1 MDNLL
6 VLENKD
12 GFRANLN
19 SDIVKEIYLSLKNRY
34 NENKYSNDAMCAI
47 ACLGFTLLKDFD
59 CILEEEAT
67 KKQDIERTKKTIKK
81 LDYFFD
87 NINKTDK
94 AFEDLKR
101 LDGLIEFYNN
111 HNCKIH
117 VFPINANTKTFLGF
131 LMQIRIKINS
141 RKQFKEC
148 NITKERIDINSNNF
162 YVSDISINCIYEGEI
177 KLTSYEK
184 YSQNDIDYL
193 SKRGVDIFYGK

>member
-34 NENKYSNDAMCAI
+34 NENKYSNDVMCAI

-111 HNCKIH
+111 HNCKIT
-117 VFPINANTKTFLGF
+117 VFPINANTEIFLGF
-131 LMQIRIKINS
+131 FMQIRIKINS

-148 NITKERIDINSNNF
+148 NITKEKIDINGNNF

>member
-111 HNCKIH
+111 HNCKIT
-117 VFPINANTKTFLGF
+117 VFPINVGEGMFLGYIMKMK
-131 LMQIRIKINS
+131 LDINS

-148 NITKERIDINSNNF
+148 NITKEKIDINGNNF

>member
-111 HNCKIH
+111 HNCEIR
-117 VFPINANTKTFLGF
+117 VFPINDNTEIFLGF
-131 LMQIRIKINS
+131 FMQIRIKINS

-148 NITKERIDINSNNF
+148 NITKEKIDINGNNF
-162 YVSDISINCIYEGEI
+162 YISDISINCIYEGEI

-184 YSQNDIDYL
+184 YSKNDIYYL

>member
-34 NENKYSNDAMCAI
+34 NENKHSNDAMCAI

-87 NINKTDK
+87 NIKKTDK

-111 HNCKIH
+111 HKCEIH
-117 VFPINANTKTFLGF
+117 VFPINASAETFLGF
-131 LMQIRIKINS
+131 FMQIRIKINS

-148 NITKERIDINSNNF
+148 NITKEKIDINGNNF
-162 YVSDISINCIYEGEI
+162 YVSDMSINCIYEGEI

-184 YSQNDIDYL
+184 YSQNDIEYL
-193 SKRGVDIFYGK
+193 SKRGVAIFYGK

>member
-67 KKQDIERTKKTIKK
+67 KKQDVERTKKTIKK

-87 NINKTDK
+87 NINKTDQ

-111 HNCKIH
+111 HNCEIY
-117 VFPINANTKTFLGF
+117 VFPINADEKIFLGF
-131 LMQIRIKINS
+131 FIQIRIKINS

-148 NITKERIDINSNNF
+148 NITKEKIDINGNNF
-162 YVSDISINCIYEGEI
+162 HVSDISINCIYVGEI

-193 SKRGVDIFYGK
+193 SKRGVDIYYGK

>member
-59 CILEEEAT
+59 CILEEEAI

-101 LDGLIEFYNN
+101 LDGLVEFYNN
-111 HNCKIH
+111 HNCEIH
-117 VFPINANTKTFLGF
+117 VFPINADEKTFLGHF
-131 LMQIRIKINS
+131 MQIRLKINS
-141 RKQFKEC
+141 RKQFKEY
-148 NITKERIDINSNNF
+148 NITKEEIDINGNNF

-177 KLTSYEK
+177 KLTSFEK

-193 SKRGVDIFYGK
+193 SKRGVDIYYGK

>member
-111 HNCKIH
+111 HICKIT
-117 VFPINANTKTFLGF
+117 VFHINANTEIFLGF
-131 LMQIRIKINS
+131 FMQIRIKINS

-148 NITKERIDINSNNF
+148 NITKEKIDINGNNF

-177 KLTSYEK
+177 ELTSYEK

>member
-111 HNCKIH
+111 HNCEIH
-117 VFPINANTKTFLGF
+117 VFPISADEKIFLGHF
-131 LMQIRIKINS
+131 MQIRLKINS
-141 RKQFKEC
+141 RKQFREY
-148 NITKERIDINSNNF
+148 NITKEEIDINGNNF

>member
-111 HNCKIH
+111 HNCKIT
-117 VFPINANTKTFLGF
+117 VFPINVGEGMFLGYIMKMK
-131 LMQIRIKINS
+131 LDINS
-141 RKQFKEC
+141 RKEFKEFG
-148 NITKERIDINSNNF
+148 IKQEEIEINKNNF
-162 YVSDISINCIYEGEI
+162 YITGICINCLYKGDI
-177 KLTSYEK
+177 KLKSK
-184 YSQNDIDYL
+184 DIYSQNDIDYL

>member
-111 HNCKIH
+111 HNCEIH
-117 VFPINANTKTFLGF
+117 VFPINANTKIFLGF
-131 LMQIRIKINS
+131 FMQIRIKINS

-148 NITKERIDINSNNF
+148 NITKEKIDINGNNF
-162 YVSDISINCIYEGEI
+162 HVSDISINCIYQGEI

-193 SKRGVDIFYGK
+193 SKRGVDIYYGK

>member
-87 NINKTDK
+87 NIKKTDK

-111 HNCKIH
+111 HKCEIY
-117 VFPINANTKTFLGF
+117 VFPINASAETFLGF
-131 LMQIRIKINS
+131 FMRIKIKINS

-148 NITKERIDINSNNF
+148 NITKERIDINGNNF
-162 YVSDISINCIYEGEI
+162 YVSDISINCVYEGEI
-177 KLTSYEK
+177 EFTSYEK

-193 SKRGVDIFYGK
+193 SKRGVEIFYGK